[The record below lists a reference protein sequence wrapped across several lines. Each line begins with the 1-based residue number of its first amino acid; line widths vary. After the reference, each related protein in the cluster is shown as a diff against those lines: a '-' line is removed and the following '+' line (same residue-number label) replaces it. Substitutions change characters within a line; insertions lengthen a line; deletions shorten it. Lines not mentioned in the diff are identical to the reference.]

1 MALTVACYRVEPG
14 ALVLAVRLTPKAGRD
29 AIGDI
34 VVLADGREAV
44 RVHVRAIPSEGEANR
59 ALIALLAKTFRVPKS
74 GIEIVAGE
82 SARLKQVRIAG
93 DPSAL
98 AAIVNGWMPRA

>member
-1 MALTVACYRVEPG
+1 MLDPR
-14 ALVLAVRLTPKAGRD
+14 LLRQAVDLPVVGVGRFKD
-29 AIGDI
+29 P
-34 VVLADGREAV
+34 LQAD
-44 RVHVRAIPSEGEANR
+44 R

-98 AAIVNGWMPRA
+98 AAIVNGWMQSGESL